1 MLLSSWPPQVKRFLS
16 HLRSAFTPVDALS
29 SSSLSAQPG
38 RHLIDAFLGLACAL
52 L

>member
-1 MLLSSWPPQVKRFLS
+1 MLLSGWPPQVRFLS
-16 HLRSAFTPVDALS
+16 HLRSAFTPVEAFS

-38 RHLIDAFLGLACAL
+38 RHLIDEFLGLACAL